1 MSKSYF
7 ICQLEN
13 IATLDSGIHF
23 DFVQELPLRVMFG
36 FPQPEE
42 RKALARGHIK
52 EIRVSTDGKTLLETN
67 PRGLIDTLGVC
78 EFMVTPRG
86 VEPNA
91 RLRGDIY
98 QLAG

>member
-1 MSKSYF
+1 LRRLSEGIEDGLKGLRET
-7 ICQLEN
+7 LE
-13 IATLDSGIHF
+13 F
-23 DFVQELPLRVMFG
+23 DE
-36 FPQPEE
+36 PEE
-42 RKALARGHIK
+42 RKALVREHIK
-52 EIRVSTDGKTLLETN
+52 EIRVFKNGKTLLETN

-91 RLRGDIY
+91 RLRGNKY